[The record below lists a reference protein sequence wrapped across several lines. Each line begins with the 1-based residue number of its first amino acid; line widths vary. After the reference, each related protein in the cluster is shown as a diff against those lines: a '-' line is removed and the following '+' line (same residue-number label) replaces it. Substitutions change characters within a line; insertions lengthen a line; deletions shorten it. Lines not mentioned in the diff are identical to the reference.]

1 MRVLWVCNI
10 MLPVIAQALSQEY
23 SVREGWLSGILGRY
37 LETENGAELSTADVT
52 DSAASP
58 GGRQQGAETA
68 AALTLGIAFPVAPGR
83 EELSQ
88 RLQLGS
94 YKKEVACYGFAE
106 DLEHPE
112 RYDSAMEAR
121 FLQILEDFQPDLV
134 HIFGTEFPHG
144 YACAKVFHRPERTL
158 VGLQGLCI
166 SCADNYMADL
176 PENVQNSSTLR
187 DILKKDSIR
196 QQQEKFYQ
204 RAENEKKLLL
214 SVGHVTGRT
223 TFDKTISLEINPS
236 LVYHTMN
243 ETMRPQFYSGCWEIE
258 KTVPGEIF
266 ISQGDY
272 PLKGFHYLLQAM
284 QEILQ
289 NCPEAHIK
297 VAGISVLGVN
307 GIKSRIKIPAYGKYL
322 RRLILKNRLEGKVRV
337 LGNLSAEEMKREY
350 LSAQI
355 FVCPSAVENSP
366 NSVAEGQLLGVPVAA
381 SRTGGIPDVV
391 KDGVSGLLFE
401 KGNIHELAA
410 CVSRILTDKQLA
422 KELSASERET
432 AAKLYNGE
440 NNYQKLIE
448 IYQSIE

>member
-1 MRVLWVCNI
+1 MASYESFAKVYDELMDNVPYDTWTEHLIRDLKEYDITDGLICELGCGTGNVTTRLSKAGYDMIGVDDAEEMLSVAREKQDSEQILYLQQDMRSFELYGTVRAVVSICDCMNYLLEEEDLLKTFQLVNNYLDPDGI
-10 MLPVIAQALSQEY
+10 FIFDFNTIYKYKEVMGDTVIAENREDCSFIWENYYDVEEEINEY
-23 SVREGWLSGILGRY
+23 
-37 LETENGAELSTADVT
+37 D
-52 DSAASP
+52 
-58 GGRQQGAETA
+58 
-68 AALTLGIAFPVAPGR
+68 LTIFV
-83 EELSQ
+83 Q
-88 RLQLGS
+88 TQ
-94 YKKEVACYGFAE
+94 E
-106 DLEHPE
+106 DLFQ
-112 RYDSAMEAR
+112 R
-121 FLQILEDFQPDLV
+121 FTETHLQRGYTLEQ
-134 HIFGTEFPHG
+134 
-144 YACAKVFHRPERTL
+144 
-158 VGLQGLCI
+158 
-166 SCADNYMADL
+166 
-176 PENVQNSSTLR
+176 
-187 DILKKDSIR
+187 
-196 QQQEKFYQ
+196 
-204 RAENEKKLLL
+204 
-214 SVGHVTGRT
+214 
-223 TFDKTISLEINPS
+223 
-236 LVYHTMN
+236 
-243 ETMRPQFYSGCWEIE
+243 
-258 KTVPGEIF
+258 
-266 ISQGDY
+266 
-272 PLKGFHYLLQAM
+272 M

-381 SRTGGIPDVV
+381 SRTGGITDVV

-401 KGNIHELAA
+401 KGNVHELAA

>member
-1 MRVLWVCNI
+1 M
-10 MLPVIAQALSQEY
+10 SQ
-23 SVREGWLSGILGRY
+23 SDIINSRQIQWF
-37 LETENGAELSTADVT
+37 
-52 DSAASP
+52 P
-58 GGRQQGAETA
+58 GHMTK
-68 AALTLGIAFPVAPGR
+68 TL
-83 EELSQ
+83 
-88 RLQLGS
+88 RLME
-94 YKKEVACYGFAE
+94 KEIRNVDCV
-106 DLEHPE
+106 
-112 RYDSAMEAR
+112 
-121 FLQILEDFQPDLV
+121 LQILDARIPL
-134 HIFGTEFPHG
+134 
-144 YACAKVFHRPERTL
+144 
-158 VGLQGLCI
+158 
-166 SCADNYMADL
+166 
-176 PENVQNSSTLR
+176 SSL
-187 DILKKDSIR
+187 
-196 QQQEKFYQ
+196 
-204 RAENEKKLLL
+204 
-214 SVGHVTGRT
+214 
-223 TFDKTISLEINPS
+223 NP
-236 LVYHTMN
+236 
-243 ETMRPQFYSGCWEIE
+243 EIE
-258 KTVPGEIF
+258 RITAGKPHLYVLNKSDLADPEITKQWLTYFKSAGAGCIAMDSKQRGRATATKGLIEKELSALMERRRSRGMVGAAIRVMIVGIPNVGKSTFINSFAGTTRAKAANKPGVTRGKQW
-266 ISQGDY
+266 ISVDSFD
-272 PLKGFHYLLQAM
+272 LIYLLQAM

-401 KGNIHELAA
+401 KGNVHELAA

>member
-1 MRVLWVCNI
+1 
-10 MLPVIAQALSQEY
+10 
-23 SVREGWLSGILGRY
+23 
-37 LETENGAELSTADVT
+37 
-52 DSAASP
+52 
-58 GGRQQGAETA
+58 
-68 AALTLGIAFPVAPGR
+68 
-83 EELSQ
+83 
-88 RLQLGS
+88 
-94 YKKEVACYGFAE
+94 
-106 DLEHPE
+106 
-112 RYDSAMEAR
+112 
-121 FLQILEDFQPDLV
+121 
-134 HIFGTEFPHG
+134 
-144 YACAKVFHRPERTL
+144 
-158 VGLQGLCI
+158 
-166 SCADNYMADL
+166 
-176 PENVQNSSTLR
+176 
-187 DILKKDSIR
+187 
-196 QQQEKFYQ
+196 
-204 RAENEKKLLL
+204 
-214 SVGHVTGRT
+214 
-223 TFDKTISLEINPS
+223 
-236 LVYHTMN
+236 MN

-297 VAGISVLGVN
+297 FAGISVLCVN
-307 GIKSRIKIPAYGKYL
+307 GIKIRIKIPAYGKYL

-401 KGNIHELAA
+401 KGNVHELAA
-410 CVSRILTDKQLA
+410 CVSRILADKQLA

-440 NNYQKLIE
+440 DNYQKLIE

>member
-1 MRVLWVCNI
+1 MTAQTMQIGNRPCRIYGEAHAEYLLLQMTGEHELQSMDDEVAA
-10 MLPVIAQALSQEY
+10 IAQSNRKYLFAAIPAESWNDALSP
-23 SVREGWLSGILGRY
+23 WK
-37 LETENGAELSTADVT
+37 
-52 DSAASP
+52 SP
-58 GGRQQGAETA
+58 AVWGKQGFGGNAGD
-68 AALTLGIAFPVAPGR
+68 TL
-83 EELSQ
+83 
-88 RLQLGS
+88 
-94 YKKEVACYGFAE
+94 
-106 DLEHPE
+106 
-112 RYDSAMEAR
+112 R
-121 FLQILEDFQPDLV
+121 FL
-134 HIFGTEFPHG
+134 TEQVVP
-144 YACAKVFHRPERTL
+144 TL

-176 PENVQNSSTLR
+176 PENVQNSRTLR

-401 KGNIHELAA
+401 KGNVHELAA

>member
-1 MRVLWVCNI
+1 M
-10 MLPVIAQALSQEY
+10 
-23 SVREGWLSGILGRY
+23 
-37 LETENGAELSTADVT
+37 
-52 DSAASP
+52 
-58 GGRQQGAETA
+58 
-68 AALTLGIAFPVAPGR
+68 
-83 EELSQ
+83 
-88 RLQLGS
+88 
-94 YKKEVACYGFAE
+94 
-106 DLEHPE
+106 EHPE

-176 PENVQNSSTLR
+176 PENVQNSRTLR

-355 FVCPSAVENSP
+355 VVCPSAVENSP